1 MRDFLF
7 SDMPTIHTVFKSYVC
22 IKYCGGRG
30 FIKSIFFFSKKI
42 KSKGEW
48 YDKKRKKERE

>member
-1 MRDFLF
+1 
-7 SDMPTIHTVFKSYVC
+7 MPTIHTVFKSYVC